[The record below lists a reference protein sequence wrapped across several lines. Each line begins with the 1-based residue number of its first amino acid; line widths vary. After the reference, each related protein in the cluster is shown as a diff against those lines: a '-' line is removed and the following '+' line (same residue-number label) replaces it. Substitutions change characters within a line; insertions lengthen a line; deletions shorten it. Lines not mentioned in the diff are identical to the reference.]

1 MPNKDGSPNEIT
13 HSTLE
18 IAHAQKYTTASSL
31 SVGQVA
37 SGVYVLRHKTVDY
50 AADIS
55 LYIKNVQF

>member
-18 IAHAQKYTTASSL
+18 IAHAQKCTIATASSL

-55 LYIKNVQF
+55 YI